1 MVCTYSLKKEID
13 VLILIFRK
21 FILDENIAHIIKL
34 YLTNNKE
41 M

>member
-1 MVCTYSLKKEID
+1 MVFTHSLKEID

-21 FILDENIAHIIKL
+21 FTLVENITHIIML
-34 YLTNNKE
+34 YLVNNKE